1 MSTLITKLFDSN
13 EREVAKLQKQIS
25 AINALEPQIKALSD
39 QQLRAKTEEFRQRV
53 RDRVNALGEEVLLT
67 AEEGDTDAREAARK
81 AIFHA
86 EQDALNELLPEAFA
100 VVRQAA
106 MRTIGQRHYD
116 VQLIGGLA
124 LHQGRIAEMKT

>member
-1 MSTLITKLFDSN
+1 MSTIITKLFDSN

-39 QQLRAKTEEFRQRV
+39 EQLRAKTEEFRQRV
-53 RDRVNALGEEVLLT
+53 RDRVNALGEEILLT
-67 AEEGDTDAREAARK
+67 AEEGEGDAREAARK
-81 AIFHA
+81 TVFRA
-86 EQDALNELLPEAFA
+86 EQDALNDLLPEAFA

-106 MRTIGQRHYD
+106 IRTIGQRHYD

-124 LHQGRIAEMKT
+124 LHQGRIA